1 LNGKDERD
9 AYLKLKAKNHINL
22 RGTTRRKFCMK
33 RVIFNQKGGVGKST
47 IAVNLAAIAASRGK
61 RTLLIDIDPQC
72 NASRYLLGE
81 ASNEVTPTLADY
93 FEQTLNF
100 VFYPKPIA
108 SFVHPTRFENLSL
121 IPSHPTIGELQAKL
135 ESRHK
140 IYKLR
145 ELLNELAKEY
155 EEIFLDT
162 PPAYNI
168 FSQSAL
174 IAADSCIIPF
184 DCDDFSRQALY
195 TLMTNVRE
203 IKADHNPGLLIEGIV
218 VNQFQARA
226 SLPQQ
231 LVDELKAEGLP
242 VFDSKLSSSVRIR
255 ESHSRC
261 LPMIHLDE
269 RHKLS
274 VEYVAL
280 YEELQVAS

>member
-1 LNGKDERD
+1 
-9 AYLKLKAKNHINL
+9 
-22 RGTTRRKFCMK
+22 MK

-61 RTLLIDIDPQC
+61 KTLLIDIDPQC
-72 NASRYLLGE
+72 NSSRYLLGE
-81 ASNEVTPTLADY
+81 TSNDVTPTLTDY

-100 VFYPKPIA
+100 VLYPKPIT
-108 SFVHPTRFENLSL
+108 SFVHATRFENLSL
-121 IPSHPTIGELQAKL
+121 IPSHSTIADMQSKL

-145 ELLNELAKEY
+145 DMLNELAKEY

-195 TLMTNVRE
+195 SLMNNVRE
-203 IKADHNPGLLIEGIV
+203 IKADHNPGLVIEGIV

-226 SLPQQ
+226 SLPQR

-255 ESHSRC
+255 ESHDRC
-261 LPMIHLDE
+261 LPMIHLDA
-269 RHKLS
+269 RHKVS
-274 VEYVAL
+274 VEYMAL
-280 YEELQVAS
+280 YEELQAAS

>member
-1 LNGKDERD
+1 
-9 AYLKLKAKNHINL
+9 
-22 RGTTRRKFCMK
+22 MK

-47 IAVNLAAIAASRGK
+47 IAVNLAAIAANHGK
-61 RTLLIDIDPQC
+61 KTLLIDLDPQC
-72 NASRYLLGE
+72 NSSRYLLGDG
-81 ASNEVTPTLADY
+81 SKNTTPTLADY

-100 VFYPKPIA
+100 VFYPKPA
-108 SFVHPTRFENLSL
+108 SDFVHETPFENLHV
-121 IPSHPTIGELQAKL
+121 IPSHPTIGELQSKL

-145 ELLNELAKEY
+145 DMLNELAKEY

-195 TLMTNVRE
+195 TLMENIGE
-203 IKADHNPGLLIEGIV
+203 IKADHNPGLIIEGIV

-226 SLPQQ
+226 SLPQRM
-231 LVDELKAEGLP
+231 VAELKEEGLP
-242 VFDSKLSSSVRIR
+242 VFDCKLSSSIRIR
-255 ESHSRC
+255 ESHERC
-261 LPMIHLDE
+261 LPIIHLDA

-274 VEYVAL
+274 NEYVAL
-280 YEELQVAS
+280 YEEMQA